1 MRGFPLLNFLLCLG
15 LGLGVVAPLV
25 WRATGTGAPV
35 VMAVHKE
42 VAAGRVEASVRVR
55 CVHGPRMV
63 SLRDGGVVLREWS
76 GGGDEREFEE
86 RLAVPMDGGRV
97 EFQVVV
103 EWPEGT
109 PDTVAEVTIEPDGL
123 AAQTV
128 NVWGTGGRA
137 EEIVSVS
144 WVKGVVE

>member
-1 MRGFPLLNFLLCLG
+1 
-15 LGLGVVAPLV
+15 
-25 WRATGTGAPV
+25 
-35 VMAVHKE
+35 
-42 VAAGRVEASVRVR
+42 
-55 CVHGPRMV
+55 
-63 SLRDGGVVLREWS
+63 
-76 GGGDEREFEE
+76 
-86 RLAVPMDGGRV
+86 
-97 EFQVVV
+97 V